1 MAYERTQLSKKYP
14 EFRDLLKKDTII
26 VIDGNLRFDEFSS
39 SWQVNVEKI
48 VNIQTMIENLAKNL
62 IIELPSSQKGNNT
75 LIQLQK
81 LLKSGIAGHC
91 EISIKFNND
100 AASGRLDLGGK
111 WLVTPTKDLRDELIM
126 LLGKNSVKLSY

>member
-1 MAYERTQLSKKYP
+1 MC
-14 EFRDLLKKDTII
+14 
-26 VIDGNLRFDEFSS
+26 
-39 SWQVNVEKI
+39 
-48 VNIQTMIENLAKNL
+48 
-62 IIELPSSQKGNNT
+62 
-75 LIQLQK
+75 